1 MRFAVSDGRGTNM
14 IPILYEKTETEFTS
28 NGIARLSDIK
38 SCIVTEGRNDIYEC
52 EFEYPI
58 SGNHYSDIQEGRII
72 ACTHDETGDV
82 QPFDIYAS
90 SKPINGIV
98 TFRAHHISY
107 RQNEI
112 SVKPF
117 TAANCAEAIAAL
129 KTNSINT
136 NPFTYWTDKSVSAN
150 YTVDTIRSLRGLLG
164 GEQGSLL
171 DIFGTGE
178 YEWDKFTTKLHLNR
192 GTDTDIQIRYGKNLI
207 DITAD
212 ADYSGTFNGVAP
224 FWKGTIS
231 NEETGEQTDEFVNL
245 DEWAIYSENSTYG
258 GRNIVVPLDLSGSF
272 QMPPSQD
279 ELRSA
284 ATSYLTDKQIPD
296 VNVNIKF
303 IQLWQT
309 EEYAEYAPLQRC
321 RLCDTVK
328 VFYPAIGVS
337 TQQKIIKVVWN
348 VLLDR
353 YNEMELGKPKSS
365 YAQTIAQN
373 TEDIVKSNIE
383 ASDGRM
389 KNLLQ
394 DAIATATALITGANG
409 GYVIL
414 NRNASG
420 KPKELLIADNEDI
433 NQAVNVWRWNMN
445 GIGYSSNGYNGPYT
459 TAWTIDGAF
468 NADFI
473 TAGTINSN
481 LIAADSI
488 TADHIDM
495 NSLQTNLAYIGDPNG
510 YHLELTG
517 EKIGFYDG
525 SQEVAY
531 INNQRLYIN
540 QSVVLD
546 EMQLGNEKWSWKY
559 DNRDDSMFLKWIG

>member
-1 MRFAVSDGRGTNM
+1 MRFAVSDRRGTNM
-14 IPILYEKTETEFTS
+14 IPILYEKNETEFTS

-38 SCIVTEGRNDIYEC
+38 SCVVTEGRNDIYEC

-58 SGNHYSDIQEGRII
+58 YGSHYSDIQEGRII

-117 TAANCAEAIAAL
+117 TAANCAAAIAAL

-136 NPFTYWTDKSVSAN
+136 NPFTYWTDKSVTSD
-150 YTVDTIRSLRGLLG
+150 YESDTIRSLRGLLG

-171 DIFGTGE
+171 DIYGTGE
-178 YEWDKFTTKLHLNR
+178 YEWDKFVTKLHLNR
-192 GTDTDIQIRYGKNLI
+192 GTDTDIEIRYGKNLI
-207 DITAD
+207 EITAD
-212 ADYSGTFNGVAP
+212 TDYSDTFNGVAP
-224 FWKGTIS
+224 FWKGTTLDES
-231 NEETGEQTDEFVNL
+231 TGEQTETFVSL
-245 DEWAIYSENSTYG
+245 PEWAIYSENTTYG
-258 GRNIVVPLDLSGSF
+258 GRNIVIPLDMSESF
-272 QMPPSQD
+272 QTPPTAANLRTAAAAYLVNK
-279 ELRSA
+279 EL
-284 ATSYLTDKQIPD
+284 PE
-296 VNVNIKF
+296 VNLKVKF

-321 RLCDTVK
+321 KLCDTVK

-337 TQQKIIKVVWN
+337 ARQKIIKVVWN
-348 VLLDR
+348 ALLDR

-373 TEDIVKSNIE
+373 TQEIVDTSVE
-383 ASDGRM
+383 TRSSRM
-389 KNLLQ
+389 KTLLQ
-394 DAIATATALITGANG
+394 EAINTATALITGANG
-409 GYVIL
+409 GYVVI

-420 KPKELLIADNEDI
+420 KPVELLIADNEDI

-445 GIGYSSNGYNGPYT
+445 GIGYSSTGYNGPYT

-473 TAGTINSN
+473 TSGTINSN

-488 TADHIDM
+488 TTDHIDM
-495 NSLQTNLAYIGDPNG
+495 NSLQTNLAYVGDRNG

-525 SQEVAY
+525 RQEVAY
-531 INNQRLYIN
+531 ISGQRLYIN

-546 EMQLGNEKWSWKY
+546 EMQLGSNKWSWKY
-559 DNRDDSMFLKWIG
+559 NNNDDSMYLKWIG